1 MTLTFNVENLKRDKK
16 EKATGF
22 KQSNNPL
29 WRKIS

>member
-16 EKATGF
+16 EKEKATGF

-29 WRKIS
+29 